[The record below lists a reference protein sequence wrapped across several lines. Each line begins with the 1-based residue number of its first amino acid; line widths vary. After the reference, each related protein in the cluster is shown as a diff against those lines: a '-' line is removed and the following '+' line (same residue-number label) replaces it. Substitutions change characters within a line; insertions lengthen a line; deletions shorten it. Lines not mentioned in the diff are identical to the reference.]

1 MSMLSLFSDAGR
13 QRLAEIAR
21 AGLLCAFD
29 FDGTLAPIMQRP
41 EQVRLPDAVREK
53 LLHLSAHAPVA
64 IITGRALDDIRG
76 LLDFTPA
83 FVVGNH
89 GMEGVPGWEA
99 RAAVHERHCAA
110 WKSQL
115 SRHLEAAPHIEG
127 ISIEDKRYSLS
138 VHYRAAPDPELAA
151 AFLDEVCSSL
161 EPRPRLVAGK
171 CIVSLVGE
179 DAWHKG
185 NALEALMEM
194 AGAASAIYAGDDVT
208 DEDVFRIKRPELLS
222 VRVERSVASAAD
234 FFVPHAQD
242 MERLL
247 DDLIARLAACGARN
261 WLLAEAVLHHRKG

>member
-1 MSMLSLFSDAGR
+1 MSMLPLFSDAGR
-13 QRLAEIAR
+13 QRMAEIAR

-29 FDGTLAPIMQRP
+29 FDGTLAPIMPRP

-64 IITGRALDDIRG
+64 IITGRALDDIHG

-138 VHYRAAPDPELAA
+138 VHYRAAPDPERAA

-194 AGAASAIYAGDDVT
+194 TGAASAIYAGDDVT

-222 VRVERSVASAAD
+222 VRVERSAASAAD

-242 MERLL
+242 MEMLL

>member
-1 MSMLSLFSDAGR
+1 MSMQPLFSEAGR
-13 QRLAEIAR
+13 QRMTEIAR
-21 AGLLCAFD
+21 PRLLCAFD

-41 EQVRLPDAVREK
+41 EQVRLPASVREK
-53 LLHLSAHAPVA
+53 LLRLSAHAPVA
-64 IITGRALDDIRG
+64 IITGRALDDIRC

-89 GMEGVPGWEA
+89 GMEGVPGWEE

-115 SRHLEAAPHIEG
+115 SRHLESAPHAEG
-127 ISIEDKRYSLS
+127 IFIEDKRYSLS
-138 VHYRAAPDPELAA
+138 VHYRAAPDQERAVD
-151 AFLDEVCSSL
+151 FLDEVCASL

-194 AGAASAIYAGDDVT
+194 TGATSAIYAGDDVT

-222 VRVERSVASAAD
+222 VRVERSAASAAD
-234 FFVPHAQD
+234 FFIPQAQD

-261 WLLAEAVLHHRKG
+261 WLLPEAALHH

>member
-1 MSMLSLFSDAGR
+1 MSMEPLFSAAGR

-21 AGLLCAFD
+21 DRLLCAFD

-41 EQVRLPDAVREK
+41 EQVRLPAPVRER
-53 LLHLSAHAPVA
+53 LLRLSALAPVA
-64 IITGRALDDIRG
+64 IITGRALDDIHG

-99 RAAVHERHCAA
+99 RAARHERDCGA
-110 WKSQL
+110 WKTQL
-115 SRHLEAAPHIEG
+115 ARCLASAPHAEG

-138 VHYRAAPDPELAA
+138 VHYRAAPDQERAA
-151 AFLDEVCSSL
+151 AFVDEMCAGL

-194 AGAASAIYAGDDVT
+194 TGATSAIYAGDDVT
-208 DEDVFRIKRPELLS
+208 DEDVFRIKRADLLS

-234 FFVPHAQD
+234 FFVPQAQD

-247 DDLIARLAACGARN
+247 DDLIAHLDAGGSRN
-261 WLLAEAVLHHRKG
+261 WLLAEASLQH